1 VNPAPEDLAA
11 MTTAHELAREHCRP
25 LRGSEHL
32 LEPTQAASLLT
43 CLPGWQISDRGVLQ
57 KEFTF
62 ASYAATLL
70 FVNTVAGLAERENH
84 HPDLEVGYG
93 RVTVSYSTHD
103 VGGLSRNDFTCA
115 AKIEA
120 LTGF

>member
-1 VNPAPEDLAA
+1 
-11 MTTAHELAREHCRP
+11 MTTTLDELAREHCRP

-32 LEPTQAASLLT
+32 LDSAQAGSLLT
-43 CLPGWQISDRGVLQ
+43 CLPDWHISEAGLLQ
-57 KEFTF
+57 KDFRF

-93 RVTVSYSTHD
+93 RVKVSYSTHD

-120 LTGF
+120 LLRI

>member
-1 VNPAPEDLAA
+1 
-11 MTTAHELAREHCRP
+11 MTTAQDLALEHCRP
-25 LRGSEHL
+25 LRGSEPL
-32 LEPTQAASLLT
+32 LDLPTSTALLT
-43 CLPGWQISDRGVLQ
+43 CLPGWKITERGLLQ
-57 KEFTF
+57 KNFTF

-70 FVNTVAGLAERENH
+70 FVNTVASLAEREDH

-103 VGGLSRNDFTCA
+103 VGGLSRNDFICA

-120 LTGF
+120 LARI

>member
-1 VNPAPEDLAA
+1 ML
-11 MTTAHELAREHCRP
+11 TELALEHCRP
-25 LRGSEHL
+25 LRGSEHALDPAQASAL
-32 LEPTQAASLLT
+32 LAD
-43 CLPGWQISDRGVLQ
+43 LPGWQIAEPGLLH

-62 ASYAATLL
+62 ASYAVTLL

-93 RVTVSYSTHD
+93 RVRVGYSTHD
-103 VGGLSRNDFTCA
+103 VAGLSRNDFICA

-120 LTGF
+120 LARI

>member
-1 VNPAPEDLAA
+1 
-11 MTTAHELAREHCRP
+11 MTTAHELALEHCRP
-25 LRGSEHL
+25 LRGGEPL
-32 LEPTQAASLLT
+32 LDLSRSSALLI
-43 CLPGWQISDRGVLQ
+43 CVPGWKITEQGILQ
-57 KEFTF
+57 KDFSF

-70 FVNTVAGLAERENH
+70 FVNTVASLAEREDH

-93 RVTVSYSTHD
+93 RVRVSYSTHD

-120 LTGF
+120 LIRI